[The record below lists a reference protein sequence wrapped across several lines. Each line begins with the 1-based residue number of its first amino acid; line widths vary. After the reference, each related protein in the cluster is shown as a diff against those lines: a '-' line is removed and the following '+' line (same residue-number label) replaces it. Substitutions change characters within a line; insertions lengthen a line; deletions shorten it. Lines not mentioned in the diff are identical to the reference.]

1 MRLASYNVE
10 NLFDRAKV
18 LATSDWA
25 SGRPLLEA
33 YAELTKVL
41 QQQRYSAA
49 DTRTILRLLDG
60 LGLTTSDDAPY
71 VRLRQNRGR
80 LVRRS
85 KDGTVTVVAGGRG
98 DWIGWLELKRE
109 TVSDLAVRHTARVVH
124 DLGADVLGVV
134 EAEDR
139 WALKHFNADQL
150 APLGGRVY
158 GHVMLIDG
166 NDERGI
172 DVGLL
177 TRGDVSITGIV
188 SHVDDADLAG
198 PVFSRDCP
206 EFALSLPGGGSLLVL
221 VNHLKSKGYGGAE
234 ANARRRRQ
242 AQRIREIYE
251 HRRSEG
257 HELIAVIG
265 DLNDTPDSWPLSPLL
280 GAGGTGVASTPSDL
294 RDVSAFAGF
303 DDGGWPGTYGTANK
317 GNKIDY
323 VLCSPAL
330 FDRIAAAGVHRMGV
344 WTASGRWPMYPTLK
358 RAQDAA
364 SDHAAVWVDLDL

>member
-18 LATSDWA
+18 LSTGDWA
-25 SGRPLLEA
+25 AGRPLLEA

-41 QQQRYSAA
+41 QQQSYSAA
-49 DTRTILRLLDG
+49 TKRKILRLLDR
-60 LGLTTSDDAPY
+60 LGLTGSDDGAY

-85 KDGTVTVVAGGRG
+85 RDGTVTVVADGRG

-109 TVSDLAVRHTARVVH
+109 TVTDLAVRHTAQVVH
-124 DLGADVLGVV
+124 DVDADVLGVV

-139 WALKHFNADQL
+139 WALKHFNADLL
-150 APLGGRVY
+150 APLGGRVF

-177 TRGDVSITGIV
+177 TRGDIEIAGIV

-206 EFALSLPGGGSLLVL
+206 ELHLILPGGSSLLVL

-234 ANARRRRQ
+234 AAVRRRRQ
-242 AQRIREIYE
+242 AQRVREIYE
-251 HRRSEG
+251 QRRSEG
-257 HELIAVIG
+257 HDLIAVVG
-265 DLNDTPDSWPLSPLL
+265 DLNDTPDSAPLSPLL

-294 RDVSAFAGF
+294 RDISEFPGF
-303 DDGGWPGTYGTANK
+303 DDGGWPGTYGTASRS
-317 GNKIDY
+317 NKIDY
-323 VLCSPAL
+323 ILCSPAL
-330 FDRIAAAGVHRMGV
+330 FERITAAGVHRAGV
-344 WTASGRWPMYPTLK
+344 WTATGRWPMYPSLT
-358 RAQDAA
+358 RERDAA
-364 SDHAAVWVDLDL
+364 SDHAALWVDLDL

>member
-18 LATSDWA
+18 LSTGDWA
-25 SGRPLLEA
+25 AGRPLLEA

-41 QQQRYSAA
+41 QQQSYSAA
-49 DTRTILRLLDG
+49 TKRKILRLLDR
-60 LGLTTSDDAPY
+60 LGLTGSDDGAY

-85 KDGTVTVVAGGRG
+85 RDGTVTVVADGRG

-109 TVSDLAVRHTARVVH
+109 TVTDLAVRHTAQVVH
-124 DLGADVLGVV
+124 DVAADVLGVV

-139 WALKHFNADQL
+139 WALKHFNADLL
-150 APLGGRVY
+150 APLGGRVF

-177 TRGDVSITGIV
+177 TRGDIEITGIV

-206 EFALSLPGGGSLLVL
+206 ELNLILPGGGSLLVL

-234 ANARRRRQ
+234 AAVRRRRQ
-242 AQRIREIYE
+242 AQRVREIYE
-251 HRRSEG
+251 QRRSEG
-257 HELIAVIG
+257 HDLIAVVG
-265 DLNDTPDSWPLSPLL
+265 DLNDTPDSAPLSPLL

-294 RDVSAFAGF
+294 RDISEFPGF
-303 DDGGWPGTYGTANK
+303 DDGGWPGTYGTASRS
-317 GNKIDY
+317 NKIDY
-323 VLCSPAL
+323 ILCSPAL
-330 FDRIAAAGVHRMGV
+330 FERITAAGVHRAGV
-344 WTASGRWPMYPTLK
+344 WTATGRWPMYPSLT
-358 RAQDAA
+358 RERDAA
-364 SDHAAVWVDLDL
+364 SDHAALWVDVDL